1 MSTALAR
8 IAEERIARAAAA
20 GRFDHLPSAGR
31 SLDLGDQLLLPA
43 EVHMVNRILRNSG
56 CLLPEREARRA
67 ARHAAANAAVAQQ
80 RAAMRAALGRLTA
93 LRNAVASEGSLGQP
107 LWVHYAP
114 QLLQRL
120 TRRT

>member
-20 GRFDHLPSAGR
+20 GRFDHLPGAGR
-31 SLDLGDQLLLPA
+31 PLDLGDQLLVPA
-43 EVHMVNRILRNSG
+43 EVRMTNRILRNAG
-56 CLLPEREARRA
+56 CLSPELEARRA

-93 LRNAVASEGSLGQP
+93 LRNAVASKGSLGQP